1 MGILG
6 FAPIH
11 LHERINDKTLH
22 FGTFCI
28 LSICLYYLWNLS
40 FRRNLVLA
48 GGILFILTIGSEFL
62 QGLLPYRTFDWYDI
76 LANVLGSLTGLM
88 IALGLDY
95 AWKSRKD
102 QIRRQG
108 GTWVAM
114 EQQALMEEGLE
125 RGSFDD
131 DTSSSLN

>member
-11 LHERINDKTLH
+11 LHERINDKVLH

-28 LSICLYYLWNLS
+28 LSICLYYLWNLT
-40 FRRNLVLA
+40 FKRNLILT
-48 GGILFILTIGSEFL
+48 GSILFFLTIGSEFI

-88 IALGLDY
+88 MALGLDY

-108 GTWVAM
+108 GKHIAM
-114 EQQALMEEGLE
+114 EQMALMEEGLE
-125 RGSFDD
+125 RTSLDD
-131 DTSSSLN
+131 QG

>member
-1 MGILG
+1 
-6 FAPIH
+6 
-11 LHERINDKTLH
+11 
-22 FGTFCI
+22 
-28 LSICLYYLWNLS
+28 
-40 FRRNLVLA
+40 
-48 GGILFILTIGSEFL
+48 
-62 QGLLPYRTFDWYDI
+62 
-76 LANVLGSLTGLM
+76 M

-131 DTSSSLN
+131 DTEWQATSSSLK